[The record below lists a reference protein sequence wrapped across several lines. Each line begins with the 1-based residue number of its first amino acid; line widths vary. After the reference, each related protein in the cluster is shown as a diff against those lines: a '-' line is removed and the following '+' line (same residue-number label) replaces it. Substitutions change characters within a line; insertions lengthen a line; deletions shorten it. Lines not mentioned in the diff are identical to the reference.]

1 MDDIFGPNQRLIMLQ
16 GMENDNGYALSNEM
30 LQRLLTAYRHKVGIS
45 HVNTQVAWL
54 KAHQLVTTEDLE
66 NGIVIAKLT
75 PLGLD
80 VSRGLAR
87 VEGVERPKLT

>member
-1 MDDIFGPNQRLIMLQ
+1 MDIFGPNQRLIMLQ
-16 GMENDNGYALSNEM
+16 GMENDNEYALSNDM
-30 LQRLLTAYRHKVGIS
+30 LQRLLTAYRHKVGLS
-45 HVNTQVAWL
+45 HVNEQVAWL
-54 KAHQLVTTEDLE
+54 EAHQLVTTEELE

-80 VSRGLAR
+80 VSRGLTR